1 MNYTKLIY
9 SNRIIIMTKVALI
22 ATGSEL
28 VNGRIHESNSY
39 YISRQLFS
47 IGLPVVAH
55 YVVGDDSASLRSI
68 IEHAMYSADIV
79 FITGGLGPT
88 VDDITCETLQSM
100 FHLNLTVHKPSKA
113 RMDYFFKATGKSAL
127 DTDVKMVTVPENA
140 YVFPNEN
147 GLAPG
152 FAIGYDNKD
161 IIVLPGVPHELQSM
175 MMSVIEYCKKKYQL
189 QKKEELT
196 FKVIMMR
203 EAEVDSA
210 VKEIVNKQENI
221 DIAITYESGT
231 TTVIL
236 SPKSGN
242 VLPAVDIVDEIKKRF
257 GSKLIFGYNSLE
269 EKVVHLLAKN
279 KLRVAVAESCTGGL
293 ISKRITDIPG
303 ASSMFTG
310 GVIAYSN
317 EAKKTLL
324 GVKVDTLN
332 RFGAVS
338 RETALEMAWGVK
350 QRFASDFGIATT
362 GIAGPDGGTKEKPVG
377 LVCFGIAGS
386 DTFSTQI
393 QFSGNREH
401 VRTLAANYILNKLLT
416 FAGIE

>member
-1 MNYTKLIY
+1 M
-9 SNRIIIMTKVALI
+9 KVALI

-28 VNGRIHESNSY
+28 VNGRIHESNNY
-39 YISRQLFS
+39 YISRQLLS
-47 IGLPVVAH
+47 IGLPVIAH
-55 YVVGDDSASLRSI
+55 YVVGDDSALLRSV
-68 IEHAMYSADIV
+68 IEHAMYSADIII
-79 FITGGLGPT
+79 ITGGLGPT

-100 FHLNLTVHKPSKA
+100 FHLNLTVHKPSQE
-113 RMDYFFKATGKSAL
+113 RMERFFEAMGKSAL

-140 YVFPNEN
+140 YVFANEN

-152 FAIGYDNKD
+152 FVISHGNND

-236 SPKSGN
+236 SPKSGY
-242 VLPAVDIVDEIKKRF
+242 VLPAVDIIDKIKKRF
-257 GSKLIFGYNSLE
+257 GSKLIFGFNSLE

-279 KLRVAVAESCTGGL
+279 KLTVAIAESCTGGL
-293 ISKRITDIPG
+293 VSKRITDIPG
-303 ASSMFTG
+303 ASSMFAG
-310 GVIAYSN
+310 GVVAYSN
-317 EAKKTLL
+317 EAKTMLL
-324 GVKVDTLN
+324 GVKEDTLN

-338 RETALEMAWGVK
+338 KETALEMAWGVK
-350 QRFASDFGIATT
+350 KRFNTDFGIATT

-377 LVCFGIAGS
+377 LVCFGIAGR
-386 DTFSTQI
+386 DDFSTQI
-393 QFSGNREH
+393 RFSGNREH
-401 VRTLAANYILNKLLT
+401 VRTLAANYILNTLLT